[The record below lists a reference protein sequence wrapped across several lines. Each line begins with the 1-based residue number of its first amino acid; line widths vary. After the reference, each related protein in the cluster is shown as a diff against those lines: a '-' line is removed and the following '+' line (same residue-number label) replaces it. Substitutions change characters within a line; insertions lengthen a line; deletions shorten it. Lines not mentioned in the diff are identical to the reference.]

1 MAEQPRRRI
10 EVHRGDVGGGKK
22 QRTESDMAGDGLWS
36 FVVIAGPIIL
46 VAALLFAIL
55 RNRRS
60 RHEEA
65 RTEDATRTLYKEQ
78 SAEDRARTP

>member
-1 MAEQPRRRI
+1 
-10 EVHRGDVGGGKK
+10 
-22 QRTESDMAGDGLWS
+22 MAGDGVWS

-60 RHEEA
+60 RHDEA
-65 RTEDATRTLYKEQ
+65 RTEEATRALYKEQ

>member
-1 MAEQPRRRI
+1 
-10 EVHRGDVGGGKK
+10 
-22 QRTESDMAGDGLWS
+22 MAGDGLWS

-46 VAALLFAIL
+46 VAALLFAIM

-60 RHEEA
+60 HRDEA
-65 RTEDATRTLYKEQ
+65 RTEEATRALYKEQ

>member
-1 MAEQPRRRI
+1 
-10 EVHRGDVGGGKK
+10 
-22 QRTESDMAGDGLWS
+22 MAGDGLWS
-36 FVVIAGPIIL
+36 AVVVIGPIVL

-60 RHEEA
+60 PREEA
-65 RTEDATRTLYKEQ
+65 HTEAATRELYKEQ